1 VCVERKT
8 VDDFL
13 QSIIDK
19 RLMEQAGELS
29 KNFAIPILII
39 EGENLYGKRGIH
51 PNAVRGTIATLA
63 VNFKISIIPTQNAED
78 TASILAII
86 AKREQEEEHR
96 VVAIRGEKKVMSLN
110 EKQQFIIESL
120 PNVSGVLARRLLE
133 HFGSVQNVVNAEE
146 FELKQVEGIGKIKAE
161 EIGQVVK
168 GKYEKFKKKEEKKNE
183 NNYLNSP
190 PD

>member
-1 VCVERKT
+1 
-8 VDDFL
+8 
-13 QSIIDK
+13 
-19 RLMEQAGELS
+19 
-29 KNFAIPILII
+29 
-39 EGENLYGKRGIH
+39 
-51 PNAVRGTIATLA
+51 
-63 VNFKISIIPTQNAED
+63 
-78 TASILAII
+78 
-86 AKREQEEEHR
+86 
-96 VVAIRGEKKVMSLN
+96 MSLN